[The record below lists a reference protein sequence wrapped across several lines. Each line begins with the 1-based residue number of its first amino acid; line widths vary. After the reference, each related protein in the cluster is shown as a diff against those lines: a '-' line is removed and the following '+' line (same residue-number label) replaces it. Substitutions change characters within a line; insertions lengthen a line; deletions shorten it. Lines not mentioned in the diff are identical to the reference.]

1 MSDDENRFSAEQE
14 LNEKI
19 LSTLQGSFSGEET
32 KRWMAAMKEDKLE
45 VAEEIVA
52 AGSTENSLHS
62 SMTAVMDRLF
72 DNFKRY
78 SFDFNRLQENRDYEV
93 TCERPT
99 SMRMTAEYMERG
111 KPIKFCL
118 GHLSSKDYSLI
129 VQGEEVRIRVF
140 IVPIEYMVGFKPG
153 QTEFTPYIDMK
164 LAAGKHANE
173 TVWKIGNETVAMSS
187 LPAISRR
194 IFTQLIKVTKGEANF
209 DEKFLFN
216 PQEHEEPKQSSV
228 DRSFEDD
235 DASPLV
241 KEKNIAD
248 LKYAHTTA
256 ATAEADFFQSV
267 KSAQAQATTQPPTPS
282 PLTSREKPS
291 IADDS
296 SRLRWQQAVSTAT
309 AAREASADNGAAT
322 ATPPSREFFN
332 ATAEEQPQKNYEKD
346 TADISRNVAR
356 SIKQLFDTVDA
367 SINSLTQLGVEAM
380 HADDIDK
387 VSEIMRHAKTLKNL
401 REGIVHI
408 SKEWQKSL

>member
-45 VAEEIVA
+45 VAEEVVA

-129 VQGEEVRIRVF
+129 VQGEETRIRVF

-153 QTEFTPYIDMK
+153 QTEFSPYIDMK

-194 IFTQLIKVTKGEANF
+194 IFTQLVKVTKGEANF
-209 DEKFLFN
+209 DETFLFN
-216 PQEHEEPKQSSV
+216 PQEQEAPKQSAV

-235 DASPLV
+235 NASPLV
-241 KEKNIAD
+241 KEKNLAD
-248 LKYAHTTA
+248 LEYSHTKA

-267 KSAQAQATTQPPTPS
+267 KSVQAQATTQPPTPS
-282 PLTSREKPS
+282 PLPAREQLEV
-291 IADDS
+291 DS
-296 SRLRWQQAVSTAT
+296 SRLRWQQAVSTAS
-309 AAREASADNGAAT
+309 ANSREAKGDNGAASPT
-322 ATPPSREFFN
+322 SREFFN

>member
-1 MSDDENRFSAEQE
+1 MSEDENRFSAEQE

-45 VAEEIVA
+45 VAEEVVA

-129 VQGEEVRIRVF
+129 VQGEEIRIRVF

-153 QTEFTPYIDMK
+153 QTEFSPYIDMK
-164 LAAGKHANE
+164 LAAGKQANE

-194 IFTQLIKVTKGEANF
+194 IFTQLVKVTKGEASF
-209 DEKFLFN
+209 DETFLFN
-216 PQEHEEPKQSSV
+216 PQEQEAPKQSAV

-235 DASPLV
+235 NASPLV
-241 KEKNIAD
+241 KERNLAD
-248 LKYAHTTA
+248 LEYSHTKA

-267 KSAQAQATTQPPTPS
+267 KSVQAQATTQPPTPS
-282 PLTSREKPS
+282 PLQGRQQPNLE
-291 IADDS
+291 ADS
-296 SRLRWQQAVSTAT
+296 SRLRWQQAVSTAST
-309 AAREASADNGAAT
+309 GAREANDDNGAAT
-322 ATPPSREFFN
+322 STTPTSREFFN
-332 ATAEEQPQKNYEKD
+332 ATAEEQPQKITK
-346 TADISRNVAR
+346 
-356 SIKQLFDTVDA
+356 
-367 SINSLTQLGVEAM
+367 
-380 HADDIDK
+380 
-387 VSEIMRHAKTLKNL
+387 KTPP
-401 REGIVHI
+401 I
-408 SKEWQKSL
+408 